1 MGGYIYYFRWLRND
15 QGYHRSALHMKDKLS
30 GVCMYVCMY
39 ICVALSGISGRHFC
53 VTLIYRIYSPHLYSL
68 THSLTLLLPLDAKLL
83 IYILCQLDS
92 TLGNSTRIR
101 HLRFLKPL
109 SPFRVKESVQES
121 RQENHLVQTD
131 IFLWVFKVSD
141 KIIMLLISPNLP
153 KSR

>member
-30 GVCMYVCMY
+30 RVCMYVYMCRFVRDFRKAFLCHTY
-39 ICVALSGISGRHFC
+39 ISYLLTPSI
-53 VTLIYRIYSPHLYSL
+53 L
-68 THSLTLLLPLDAKLL
+68 THSLTLLLPLDAKLP
-83 IYILCQLDS
+83 IYILCQFDS

-141 KIIMLLISPNLP
+141 KIIMLLISPSLT
-153 KSR
+153 KSI